1 MKYPLIAPLAA
12 FSAGIM
18 AAQYTQFSFL
28 ELSTSLLLLA
38 VLATLALVL
47 HDTRAAMHAC
57 LAGFALAGA
66 LRASWPTPVPPHR
79 IDQFDPPRTASV
91 RGSVRVPPTVRL
103 DRDQF
108 VLTMESAGDRPAS
121 GGLRV
126 TATRDAGESPLDLHY
141 GDRIEFPARLHPLR
155 NFLNPGSF
163 DRVNYL
169 HRQDIHMAATVRASA
184 VRRLEGRRGS
194 RFLAAVW
201 TAREWSERRADR
213 VMGPQSSNA
222 ALVKAMV
229 LGDGAYLDR
238 ALGAAFQRTGTYHAL
253 VVSGS
258 HVGLLAWFAL
268 LLFRQ
273 IRIPRGPAALATL
286 ALLIGM
292 VLLVGSQLPV
302 LRAALM
308 VTLYLLGRHFY
319 RQRRT
324 LNLIAAAALAM
335 LLWNPQDLFAA
346 SFQLSFLSVALIAG
360 IALPLL
366 ERTLEPYRLALI
378 DLPNVDRDMHLD
390 PRIAQ
395 TRIEWRLAAER
406 LPLWPRR
413 PLAVVAGTMRG
424 LLAAGE
430 LLVVSLAV
438 QIGLTLP
445 MAVYFHRVSWS
456 GLSANLFVAPLLSA
470 IVPVGFLAILTG
482 WSFLGHVLSVLV
494 SLMVA
499 VVEWHARLRW
509 LESRVPTPPAWL
521 IWSFAAALVAF
532 ACTLRRG
539 RVSQLATA
547 SALLAMVALLAIHP
561 FPARLDP
568 GRLEL
573 TTLDVGQGESLFL
586 AFPNGQTMLV
596 DAGNARGI
604 DLGEEVVSPYLW
616 SRSIRR
622 LDVVALSHAHA
633 DHIGGLPALLGNFQ
647 VGELWVGPNPPSP
660 EYDHLLEIAASK
672 HISVRQLTAGDTQA
686 FGGVTFQ
693 VLWPPRDYVPLPT
706 PSNDDSLVLLAQYGE
721 RGFLLAGDIERRP
734 EQRLARDGLLR
745 LDLLKVPHH
754 GSRTSTS
761 DHLLDAA
768 HPWLAVISAGFDN
781 PYRHPHPD
789 VVTRLAERHIG
800 VWRTDRDGLIT
811 VSTDGHR
818 LQVTT
823 HRLEQRTILKSSN
836 SQILKSPSP
845 PPPPR
850 PPPLHPTGP
859 PE

>member
-18 AAQYTQFSFL
+18 AAQHTQFSFP
-28 ELSTSLLLLA
+28 ELSTSLVLLA
-38 VLATLALVL
+38 ALATLALVL
-47 HDTRAAMHAC
+47 HDTRAAMLAC

-66 LRASWPTPVPPHR
+66 LRASWPAAIAPDR
-79 IDQFDPPRTASV
+79 IDRLDTPRAAPL
-91 RGSVRVPPTVRL
+91 RGWVRVPPTVRL

-108 VLTMESAGDRPAS
+108 VLNLESLGGRPAS
-121 GGLRV
+121 GGVRI
-126 TATRDAGESPLDLHY
+126 TATRDAGQPPLDLHY

-169 HRQDIHMAATVRASA
+169 HRQDIYMAATVPAAA
-184 VRRLEGRRGS
+184 VRRLAGRRGS

-201 TAREWSERRADR
+201 RAREWSEQRADR
-213 VMGPQSSNA
+213 LMGPQSSNA

-238 ALGAAFQRTGTYHAL
+238 TLGAAFQRTGTYHAL

-258 HVGLLAWFAL
+258 HVALLAWFAL

-273 IRIPRGPAALATL
+273 IRVPRGPAALATL

-292 VLLVGSQLPV
+292 VLLVGAQLPV

-308 VTLYLLGRHFY
+308 VSLYLLGRHFY
-319 RQRRT
+319 RERRT

-335 LLWNPQDLFAA
+335 LLWNPQDLFDA
-346 SFQLSFLSVALIAG
+346 SFQLSFLCVALIAG
-360 IALPLL
+360 IALPIL
-366 ERTLEPYRLALI
+366 EQTLEPYRLALL

-406 LPLWPRR
+406 LPL
-413 PLAVVAGTMRG
+413 AAVAGAMRG
-424 LLAAGE
+424 LIAAGE
-430 LLVVSLAV
+430 FLVVSLTI

-456 GLSANLFVAPLLSA
+456 GLSANVFVAPLLSS

-482 WSFLGHVLSVLV
+482 WSFLGRLLSVLV
-494 SLMVA
+494 GLMVA

-521 IWSFAAALVAF
+521 IWSFAVALVAF
-532 ACTLRRG
+532 AGTLRRG
-539 RVSQLATA
+539 RVVRLATA

-561 FPARLDP
+561 FAPRLDP

-573 TTLDVGQGESLFL
+573 TTLDVGQGEALFL
-586 AFPNGQTMLV
+586 ALPNGQTMLI

-604 DLGEEVVSPYLW
+604 NLGEEVVSPYLW

-633 DHIGGLPALLGNFQ
+633 DHIGGLPALLENFQ
-647 VGELWVGPNPPSP
+647 VGELWVGHNPPSP
-660 EYDHLLEIAASK
+660 EYDRLLETGLRK
-672 HISVRQLTAGDTQA
+672 QVPVRQLTAGDTKV

-693 VLWPPRDYVPLPT
+693 VLWPPADYVPLPT

-721 RGFLLAGDIERRP
+721 HSFLLAGDIERRP
-734 EQRLARDGLLR
+734 EQRLARGGLLGP

-761 DHLLDAA
+761 DHLLDST

-789 VVTRLAERHIG
+789 VVTRLAERHVS

-823 HRLEQRTILKSSN
+823 HRLEAKTILKSSN
-836 SQILKSPSP
+836 SQILKSPFP

-850 PPPLHPTGP
+850 PPGVHPARL